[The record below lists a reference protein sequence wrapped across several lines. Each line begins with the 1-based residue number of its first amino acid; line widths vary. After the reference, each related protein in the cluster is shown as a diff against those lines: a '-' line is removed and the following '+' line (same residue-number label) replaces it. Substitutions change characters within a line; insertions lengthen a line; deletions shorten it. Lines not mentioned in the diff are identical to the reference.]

1 MKFLL
6 DDQVIYYRIF
16 IKIVNRKVEQYFK
29 NRILIELKILNNHYK
44 NKQLNQNKRVFKIEK
59 KLI

>member
-44 NKQLNQNKRVFKIEK
+44 NKLLNQNKRVFKIEK